1 MKYSTYP
8 VLYIPLILESY
19 VLPTTIPYH
28 TYYFYDGP
36 FPKRTTPIFPPKIIC
51 AFLSLSLSTRTIE
64 QEKIQRKK
72 FVHDT
77 SRHGKSEL
85 SR

>member
-36 FPKRTTPIFPPKIIC
+36 LPKRTTPIFLPKIIC
-51 AFLSLSLSTRTIE
+51 AFPLLGLPTRTIE
-64 QEKIQRKK
+64 QEKIQRTK
-72 FVHDT
+72 FVPDA
-77 SRHGKSEL
+77 SK
-85 SR
+85 